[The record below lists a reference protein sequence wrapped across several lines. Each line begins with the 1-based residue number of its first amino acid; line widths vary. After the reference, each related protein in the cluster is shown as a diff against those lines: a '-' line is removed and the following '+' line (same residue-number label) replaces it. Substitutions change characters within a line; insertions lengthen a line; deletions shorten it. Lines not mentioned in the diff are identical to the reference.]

1 MWTLGRLDRTTGSF
15 RETLEE
21 LSNDGIEEIIGR
33 AITSLSMK
41 QAKYINKIKPAYLK
55 ILLSQT

>member
-41 QAKYINKIKPAYLK
+41 QSILIKSNLP
-55 ILLSQT
+55 I

>member
-41 QAKYINKIKPAYLK
+41 QTKYINKIKPAYLK